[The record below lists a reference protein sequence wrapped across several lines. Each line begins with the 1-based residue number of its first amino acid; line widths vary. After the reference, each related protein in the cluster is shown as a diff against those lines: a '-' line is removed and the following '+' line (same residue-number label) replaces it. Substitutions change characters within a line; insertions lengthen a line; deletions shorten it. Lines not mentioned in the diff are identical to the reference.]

1 MQHVLCTCLL
11 YCSPASSLH
20 HFCII
25 FASYLR
31 RGLFFGHRTA
41 FTLKE
46 YRTSCTV
53 WRHWSGSKVMALVH
67 WFSIGICS
75 VGYLVIWFSHA
86 LCLQSNKTINTMNV
100 LLSWYLWPWG
110 AVTAA
115 LFYFSL
121 RFTGSI
127 KSICPEMPSSFQ
139 PLCASYTQFRCSSRQ
154 PPIFSSPS
162 SLYSGS

>member
-75 VGYLVIWFSHA
+75 VGYLSDDHYLPGISAVGEPDQMGQWKSGLRARVQRTGRRKYGRLSGRTPELGGRMPQCREAGAEFSP
-86 LCLQSNKTINTMNV
+86 TV
-100 LLSWYLWPWG
+100 
-110 AVTAA
+110 
-115 LFYFSL
+115 
-121 RFTGSI
+121 
-127 KSICPEMPSSFQ
+127 ICPKFPRLCSVLPFLHS
-139 PLCASYTQFRCSSRQ
+139 PLFL
-154 PPIFSSPS
+154 F
-162 SLYSGS
+162 